1 LSTLASQPSHEP
13 SWKEEV
19 NKRLAE
25 HQSRKGLSVVEQG
38 SEEKTSG
45 LASNRAAQ
53 AAARVAARFA
63 HAPSY
68 SEMQAAEA
76 RAALRTAEAATRA
89 ALEAQAAAKVAL
101 DNLSPEPGVFEEEES
116 HGGYGEERRRTA
128 EKAETRSAPAPSA
141 SSQPFYIRWEPDM
154 PSLHTPSAATAV
166 PAAGARDEGSNE
178 REVEF
183 ELASAD
189 PSIQIVE
196 PGEPI
201 NANLIQFPREL
212 VATRRLR
219 PRITGASP
227 SGGADPHGQL
237 SIFEVDPSTISTGA
251 TAPST
256 EVGSSDLTAHG
267 AEWSGIRLDAEAKT
281 RMAVDTDPDAA
292 RPVLHLAPLGL
303 RLMAVA
309 VDTALIVA
317 LFCGIV
323 ALVTGELH
331 HFPGI
336 RTAQFGGLA
345 VFVLL
350 AIAYHLTF
358 FLRIEGTPGMKY
370 ARIAFCTFDDE
381 NPTREQLRS
390 RLVAMLLSLLPVG
403 LGVAW
408 AIFDEDH
415 LSWHDRISGTYLRAY

>member
-1 LSTLASQPSHEP
+1 M
-13 SWKEEV
+13 
-19 NKRLAE
+19 NRRLAE
-25 HQSRKGLSVVEQG
+25 HQSRKGLSVVEQDAPDKAG
-38 SEEKTSG
+38 NS
-45 LASNRAAQ
+45 ASSRAAQ

-68 SEMQAAEA
+68 SEMQADEA
-76 RAALRTAEAATRA
+76 RAALRAAEVATRA
-89 ALEAQAAAKVAL
+89 ALEAQAAAQVAL
-101 DNLSPEPGVFEEEES
+101 DNLSDERERFDRDAS
-116 HGGYGEERRRTA
+116 HRDRRQDLDLREDRREDGRQA
-128 EKAETRSAPAPSA
+128 AQKPDARQAPVVSA

-154 PSLHTPSAATAV
+154 PSLHAPAEAAPAWIATAGDEA
-166 PAAGARDEGSNE
+166 PMETGAGFDLE
-178 REVEF
+178 
-183 ELASAD
+183 SAD

-219 PRITGASP
+219 PRITGANP
-227 SGGADPHGQL
+227 GAPEPQEQL

-256 EVGSSDLTAHG
+256 EVGSPDRATFG
-267 AEWSGIRLDAEAKT
+267 AEWSGIRLGAEAKS
-281 RMAVDTDPDAA
+281 RAGLEPEPAAA

-303 RLMAVA
+303 RAMAVA
-309 VDTALIVA
+309 VDAALIVA
-317 LFCGIV
+317 LVCGMV

-331 HFPGI
+331 HFPAV
-336 RTAQFGGLA
+336 RTAEFGGVAA
-345 VFVLL
+345 VVLI
-350 AIAYHLTF
+350 AIAYYLVF

-370 ARIAFCTFDDE
+370 ARIALCTFDDE
-381 NPTREQLRS
+381 NPTRVQLRS
-390 RLVAMLLSLLPVG
+390 RLVAMLLSVLPVG